1 MGIVLL
7 ILQIIG
13 IIVGILIGLFILE
26 LAIVAFIPGFSV
38 PKQSLE
44 KSKQPTK
51 EKEVKPSRPRKDVSF
66 KVKETSLSAWLYLPE
81 NLSAPVPCIIMGH
94 GLGGTKAMGLDQYAV
109 RFQDAGLAV
118 LAFDY
123 RHLGE
128 SEGEPRQLI
137 WIPYQLQDYSG
148 AIEYARSLK
157 EIDPARIA
165 LWGTSLSGAHAIVI
179 AAKDDK
185 IACVCS
191 QVPLLDGHV
200 SALMAQKHK
209 LVSFGHGLRMIM
221 HGQRDFVRSWFGL
234 SPHKIPI
241 AGKPG
246 TMAVLAVSEAYETLG
261 KLAPDDFINE
271 ACARI
276 NIRIDKYRPVKKAA
290 KVSCPVL
297 LQICEKDIGTPKSL
311 VEEAEKRLGK
321 LAEVISYPIDHFDIY
336 LGDNFEKAVSD
347 QLDFFKKHLLK

>member
-13 IIVGILIGLFILE
+13 IIIGALIGLFVLE
-26 LAIVAFIPGFSV
+26 LAIVAFVLRFSV
-38 PKQSLE
+38 PKQPLE
-44 KSKQPTK
+44 RAEKMP
-51 EKEVKPSRPRKDVSF
+51 KEVDAEPARSRKEVSF
-66 KVKETSLSAWLYLPE
+66 KVKGTSLSAWLYLPE

-94 GLGGTKAMGLDQYAV
+94 GLGGTKNMGLEQYAV
-109 RFQDAGLAV
+109 RYQGAGLAV

-128 SEGEPRQLI
+128 SEGEHRQLI
-137 WIPYQLQDYSG
+137 WIPYQLQDYLA

-165 LWGTSLSGAHAIVI
+165 LWGTSLSGGHVFVT
-179 AAKDDK
+179 AARDNK
-185 IACVCS
+185 IACVCA
-191 QVPLLDGHV
+191 QVPWLDSHDAGREALKRIGIKQLL
-200 SALMAQKHK
+200 
-209 LVSFGHGLRMIM
+209 RIIP

-246 TMAVLAVSEAYETLG
+246 SIAVLADSDAWNGFGE
-261 KLAPDDFINE
+261 LAPKDFINE

-276 NIRIDKYRPVKKAA
+276 VIRIDKYRPVKHVA
-290 KVSCPVL
+290 KVRCPVL
-297 LQICEKDIGTPKSL
+297 LQITDKDISRPLSS
-311 VEEAEKRLGK
+311 VEKIEKRLGK
-321 LAEVISYPIDHFDIY
+321 LAEVIHYPIAHFDIY
-336 LGDNFEKAVSD
+336 VGDNFEKAVND
-347 QLDFFKKHLLK
+347 QLDFFKKHLQK